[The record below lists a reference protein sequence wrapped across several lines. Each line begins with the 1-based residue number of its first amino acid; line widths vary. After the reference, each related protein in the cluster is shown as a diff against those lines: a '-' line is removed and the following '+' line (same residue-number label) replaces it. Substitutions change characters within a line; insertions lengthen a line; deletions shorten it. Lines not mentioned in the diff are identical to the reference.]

1 MGWGWGGDGVGMGS
15 VSIESAKDLK
25 VRPSPVMHVQCIP
38 STFKSHSASSNSVR
52 LCPLT
57 EHYSSSSNS
66 VQQSISTSGS

>member
-52 LCPLT
+52 
-57 EHYSSSSNS
+57 SSAH
-66 VQQSISTSGS
+66 